1 MKNNNNLSNNHQYPI
16 LLVEDNQDDVI
27 LMERALTKA
36 GMDKPVYVARDG
48 VKAIEFLSD
57 ISKNYNSDSDYLTMI
72 ILLDLKLPKK
82 SGMDVLKY
90 IRNHP
95 KIRNLPVIIFTSSNQ
110 ASDIKEAY
118 DNQANSYIVKPI
130 AFGDLLAIAEMLKKY
145 WFEMC
150 SLPVIRMNT
159 L

>member
-1 MKNNNNLSNNHQYPI
+1 
-16 LLVEDNQDDVI
+16 
-27 LMERALTKA
+27 
-36 GMDKPVYVARDG
+36 
-48 VKAIEFLSD
+48 
-57 ISKNYNSDSDYLTMI
+57 
-72 ILLDLKLPKK
+72 
-82 SGMDVLKY
+82 MDVLKY